1 MQGHKAKTQKAQ
13 IEFLRLTAPAWSPA
27 DSGELPK
34 ELKLLSLGANS
45 TRKGTVTVGEKTK
58 TLLPLNQKAWG
69 FDRIALD
76 FEHNTVEG
84 TPAYKESREPRA
96 VAAFGQ
102 PALRADGLWL
112 CNLQWTPEGQKN
124 ARNYADLSPCPKVE
138 DGEVVFLHSVA
149 LCRQGAVDGLEFFSM
164 DVPSD
169 AEGEGEGSVTQQ
181 ETALMEKIMA
191 LLRKAL
197 NLSDTAT
204 EEEVT
209 AALQKSCDAG
219 NGLTA
224 MSADLKATKEQLVPL
239 TADVVALKASA
250 AKAEKAALDSQRDL
264 VCLNAR
270 LEGKVI
276 PLNAEDLAKTEPGE
290 LAKMVAKLQPTVPVQ
305 SLTPLNVQQPAGT
318 GAGAASTEYEAHVKK
333 LCGVKA

>member
-1 MQGHKAKTQKAQ
+1 MQGHKANTQKAQ
-13 IEFLRLTAPAWSPA
+13 IEFIRLSAPAWSPA

-34 ELKLLSLGANS
+34 ELKLLSLGANA

-58 TLLPLNQKAWG
+58 TLLPLNQRAWG

-96 VAAFGQ
+96 VAAFGK
-102 PALRADGLWL
+102 PEIRADGLWL

-124 ARNYADLSPCPKVE
+124 ARNFADLSPCPKVE

-164 DVPSD
+164 DVPSNV
-169 AEGEGEGSVTQQ
+169 EGEGSETQQ
-181 ETALMEKIMA
+181 ETVLMEKIMA

-197 NLSDTAT
+197 NLGDTAT

-209 AALQKSCDAG
+209 AALQKTCDAG

-224 MSADLKATKEQLVPL
+224 MSADLKATKDQLVPL
-239 TADVVALKASA
+239 TADVVALKAST
-250 AKAEKAALDSQRDL
+250 AKAEKAAMDSQRNL

-276 PLNAEDLAKTEPGE
+276 PLSAEDLAKTDPGE

-305 SLTPLNVQQPAGT
+305 GLTPLNVEEPKGT
-318 GAGAASTEYEAHVKK
+318 GAGAQSGEYEAHVKK
-333 LCGVKA
+333 LCGA